1 MCGLIGEIN
10 FSKKSLNLEDFK
22 ANIDILKNRGPDSRG
37 YFSFENIFQ
46 LGFRRLSII
55 DLDNR
60 SNQPMTMDDKK
71 LIITFNGEIYNF
83 KKIKNQLI
91 QENFEFQTN
100 SDTEV
105 ILALYKLKGKEGLRL
120 LRGMF
125 SIVICDLR
133 KKKFL
138 FIRDPYGIKPLYYYR
153 NNETFLFSST
163 LKSLL
168 NFKQIN
174 KKISEESLNFFY
186 FFGFIKENQT
196 IIEGVKSFEPGYLY
210 EVDFSNNFNKIKVF
224 DVADIFRST
233 QKKEID
239 LKEHFENNLINHLQ
253 SDVPVAVLLS
263 SGLDSSVILNT
274 LNEKKINTHAITL
287 GFEEFKGKIDD
298 ETIISDKFCKYLKI
312 NHKKI
317 YLTNNEIIDRL
328 DNFFINMDQPSYD
341 GLNTYLVT
349 QILKENNFKVAISGL
364 GADELFGGYNT
375 FSRMKFLNK
384 IRFLYN
390 NLIFKFLINI
400 LNKFFQGNKYF
411 FFFKLLSEF
420 NSPYQIYLLLR
431 SKKDSLF
438 KVNINNI
445 KKILNEKNDYDEME
459 ISNMTSLLE
468 SKIYMKNQLLK
479 DTDWASMANSIEIR
493 VPFVDYDFL
502 ESFKYSEFNIKNGK
516 KSIFKR
522 LFKIPKFILKKKKNW
537 IQYSIQTNN

>member
-1 MCGLIGEIN
+1 M
-10 FSKKSLNLEDFK
+10 
-22 ANIDILKNRGPDSRG
+22 
-37 YFSFENIFQ
+37 
-46 LGFRRLSII
+46 
-55 DLDNR
+55 
-60 SNQPMTMDDKK
+60 
-71 LIITFNGEIYNF
+71 
-83 KKIKNQLI
+83 
-91 QENFEFQTN
+91 
-100 SDTEV
+100 
-105 ILALYKLKGKEGLRL
+105 
-120 LRGMF
+120 
-125 SIVICDLR
+125 
-133 KKKFL
+133 
-138 FIRDPYGIKPLYYYR
+138 
-153 NNETFLFSST
+153 
-163 LKSLL
+163 
-168 NFKQIN
+168 
-174 KKISEESLNFFY
+174 
-186 FFGFIKENQT
+186 
-196 IIEGVKSFEPGYLY
+196 
-210 EVDFSNNFNKIKVF
+210 F

-328 DNFFINMDQPSYD
+328 DNFFLNMDQPSYD

-522 LFKIPKFILKKKKNW
+522 LFKIPKFIFKKKKTGFNIPYKQIIDLYNKKYKTNYKNW
-537 IQYSIQTNN
+537 SEICLKEYFKTLKINLN